1 MKLPAKFSVQVQS
14 SIALGAVF
22 LVLQA
27 LHGANPTAVKTV
39 APQKTALKMTTA
51 QPATVRAFHE
61 AELYA
66 KVSGFLKEL
75 KADIGD
81 TVVTGQVLAVIDVP
95 EMEKAFERQGA
106 EHALLERKK
115 EQTEA
120 AVGAAKA
127 ELEAHQS
134 EYERVKSL
142 AETKTLPQRAAD
154 ESRSRFESAK
164 AKLIVAETEVK
175 VGEAS
180 VLASQ
185 KVLEEMEVLMD
196 YASIKA
202 PFGGVVTQ
210 RSVDPGDLVR
220 NQAGSAA
227 QGKPLFTVSQVK
239 MMRVSVMVPEKDSVW
254 VDVNDAAEMT
264 FPALPGETFTGKV
277 ARTSRSLDP
286 KTRTMEVEID
296 FENEKGRLLPGMY
309 AKVVIL
315 MQERTA
321 LVVPSGS
328 IRFDETGES
337 SVVYVV
343 KGGTSISHVSVTT
356 GRDDGNH
363 IEIVSGLTG
372 DERIVTGML
381 GRLQD
386 GQAVKVLSN

>member
-1 MKLPAKFSVQVQS
+1 
-14 SIALGAVF
+14 
-22 LVLQA
+22 
-27 LHGANPTAVKTV
+27 
-39 APQKTALKMTTA
+39 MTTA

-127 ELEAHQS
+127 ELEAFQS

-180 VLASQ
+180 VLAAQ
-185 KVLEEMEVLMD
+185 KILEEMEVLMD

-227 QGKPLFTVSQVK
+227 HGEPLFTVSQVA
-239 MMRVSVMVPEKDSVW
+239 MMRVSVTVPEKDSVW
-254 VDVNDAAEMT
+254 VDVNDGAKMT
-264 FPALPGETFTGKV
+264 FPALPGETFTGTV

-286 KTRTMEVEID
+286 KTRRMDVEID
-296 FENEKGRLLPGMY
+296 FENGKGRLLPGMY
-309 AKVVIL
+309 ANVVIF

-328 IRFDETGES
+328 IRFDGTGES

-386 GQAVKVLSN
+386 GQSVKVLSN

>member
-1 MKLPAKFSVQVQS
+1 MKLRPKLSHQIQS
-14 SIALGAVF
+14 AIAFGAVF
-22 LVLQA
+22 LVAQA

-39 APQKTALKMTTA
+39 TPQQTALKMTTT
-51 QPATVRAFHE
+51 QPATARAFHE

-66 KVSGFLKEL
+66 KASGFLKEL

-95 EMEKAFERQGA
+95 EMEKAFERQRA
-106 EHALLERKK
+106 EHALLERKQ
-115 EQTEA
+115 EQSVA

-142 AETKTLPQRAAD
+142 AATKTVPQRAAD
-154 ESRSRFESAK
+154 ESRSRHESAK
-164 AKLIVAETEVK
+164 AKLAVAEAGVK
-175 VGEAS
+175 VGDAS
-180 VLASQ
+180 VLAAQ
-185 KVLEEMEVLMD
+185 KILEEMEVLMD

-202 PFGGVVTQ
+202 PFSGVVTQ

-220 NQAGSAA
+220 NQAGSFP
-227 QGKPLFTVSQVK
+227 QGKPLFTVSQTT
-239 MMRVSVMVPEKDSVW
+239 MMRVTVAVPEKDSVW

-264 FPALPGETFTGKV
+264 FPALPGESFTGKV

-296 FENEKGRLLPGMY
+296 FENKKGRLLPGMY
-309 AKVVIL
+309 ANVVIL

-328 IRFDETGES
+328 IRFDGTGQS

-356 GRDDGNH
+356 GRDDGNY

-386 GQAVKVLSN
+386 GQVVKVLSN